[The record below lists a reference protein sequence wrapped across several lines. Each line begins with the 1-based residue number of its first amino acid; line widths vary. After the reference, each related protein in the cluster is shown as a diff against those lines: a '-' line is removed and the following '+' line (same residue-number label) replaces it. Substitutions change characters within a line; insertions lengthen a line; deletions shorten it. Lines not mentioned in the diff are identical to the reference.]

1 MRPRRR
7 RSHSRRQ
14 IGVIFN
20 PGGGVLLDSGGQRGV
35 AGDNPDQKQQAFS
48 TVPEEQ
54 VSSTGHA
61 QPGHHAIP
69 NSSSQPFSSL
79 TISSSVV
86 SQQASYT
93 NLSQDRSTAPL
104 ASSSFRSNASTAKPS
119 SSSVSRSG
127 TVTSTMDASQFSAS
141 ASSAPTVATASHSV
155 EFYIGIGFIA
165 VVSMACIFSLA
176 AWLLRSRRKGFACCF
191 NSKHDED
198 VENQDLG
205 LGLGLYLD
213 TPGKGFD
220 QKVHSTPFPE
230 TAYTNSQGKH
240 PFLPALHAAS
250 SSPHG
255 YPTTLMRRPVAL
267 HSSTDSS
274 IQAPDRLLGPL
285 RVRNYVSGDLPS
297 SGDEAPPSPRPI
309 REFGDL
315 REPKP
320 GGTQRYLGVEGQGL
334 YMPWAPLNVKSSPV
348 RNQQNIAQS
357 PLRKTEA
364 IQAGDEQNY
373 TLPTPPFG
381 FTRTRKDCE
390 EASPSRWGD
399 TLRSSICAALSGS
412 REGDSKTDQD
422 RSSALP
428 GSYAR
433 SDRWRTVLSSQKAP
447 VADLVTLED
456 MTPTGHQARATNY
469 PLSGFG
475 HGVATFDSIGLRLRM
490 EERVDSSA
498 ASMASSAAFTVS
510 KKHERGSKRS
520 SGYVKPRTMSRENS
534 VYSPH
539 PHAGR
544 RSAKR
549 RPKCAKR
556 ASVVTQMSMGTTDRP
571 EFLRQP
577 TTDTVTSFS
586 SEASGPSRALTTEE
600 LRAKRTM
607 MLRARRKR
615 GMGMSSGTAKRPSGR
630 ITHTRE
636 SPCAEPSEA

>member
-69 NSSSQPFSSL
+69 SSSSQPFSSL
-79 TISSSVV
+79 TISSSVASTYASSTNI
-86 SQQASYT
+86 SQA
-93 NLSQDRSTAPL
+93 RSTAPL
-104 ASSSFRSNASTAKPS
+104 ADSSFRSNALTAKPS
-119 SSSVSRSG
+119 NSSLSRSG

-141 ASSAPTVATASHSV
+141 ASSAPTVAAASHSI
-155 EFYIGIGFIA
+155 EFYVGIGSIA

-176 AWLLRSRRKGFACCF
+176 AWLLRSRRKGFTCCF
-191 NSKHDED
+191 SSKHDED

-213 TPGKGFD
+213 TPGNGFD

-230 TAYTNSQGKH
+230 TAYTNSQGNH
-240 PFLPALHAAS
+240 PYLPALHAAS

-255 YPTTLMRRPVAL
+255 YPTTLMRPVAP

-274 IQAPDRLLGPL
+274 VQAPDRLLGPL

-297 SGDEAPPSPRPI
+297 SGDEAAPSPI
-309 REFGDL
+309 REYGVP
-315 REPKP
+315 REPQP
-320 GGTQRYLGVEGQGL
+320 YGTQRYLGVEGNGS
-334 YMPWAPLNVKSSPV
+334 YMPWAPLNIKSSPV

-364 IQAGDEQNY
+364 TQAGGEEQNY

-381 FTRTRKDCE
+381 FTRTRKDE
-390 EASPSRWGD
+390 ERSPSGWGD
-399 TLRSSICAALSGS
+399 TLRSSIYAALSGS
-412 REGDSKTDQD
+412 SEGDSKTDQVG
-422 RSSALP
+422 SQALP

-447 VADLVTLED
+447 VADMVTSED
-456 MTPTGHQARATNY
+456 TTPTGHQARASNY

-498 ASMASSAAFTVS
+498 ASMASSAPLTVS

-539 PHAGR
+539 PYTGR

-556 ASVVTQMSMGTTDRP
+556 ASVITQMSMGTRDRP

>member
-35 AGDNPDQKQQAFS
+35 AGDNPDQKQQVFS

-69 NSSSQPFSSL
+69 SSSSQPFSSL
-79 TISSSVV
+79 TIPSSVA
-86 SQQASYT
+86 STYASSMNISQAS
-93 NLSQDRSTAPL
+93 NTAPL
-104 ASSSFRSNASTAKPS
+104 VNSSSRSNALTAKPS
-119 SSSVSRSG
+119 SSSLSRSE
-127 TVTSTMDASQFSAS
+127 TATSTMDASQFSAS
-141 ASSAPTVATASHSV
+141 ASSAPTVAAASHSI
-155 EFYIGIGFIA
+155 EFYVGIGFIA
-165 VVSMACIFSLA
+165 AVSMACIFSLA
-176 AWLLRSRRKGFACCF
+176 AWLLRSRRKGFTCCF
-191 NSKHDED
+191 SSKHDED

-213 TPGKGFD
+213 TPGNGFD
-220 QKVHSTPFPE
+220 QKVHSTSFPE
-230 TAYTNSQGKH
+230 TAYTNSQGNH
-240 PFLPALHAAS
+240 PYLPALHAAS

-255 YPTTLMRRPVAL
+255 YPTTLMRPVAP
-267 HSSTDSS
+267 HCSTDSS
-274 IQAPDRLLGPL
+274 VQAPDRLLGPL

-297 SGDEAPPSPRPI
+297 SGDEAAPPPI
-309 REFGDL
+309 REVGAS
-315 REPKP
+315 REPQP
-320 GGTQRYLGVEGQGL
+320 YGTQRYLGVEGKES

-364 IQAGDEQNY
+364 TQAGGEEQNY

-381 FTRTRKDCE
+381 FTRTRKDE
-390 EASPSRWGD
+390 ERSPSGWGD
-399 TLRSSICAALSGS
+399 ALRSSIYAALSGS
-412 REGDSKTDQD
+412 SEGNESKTGQVG
-422 RSSALP
+422 SPALP

-447 VADLVTLED
+447 VADMVTSED
-456 MTPTGHQARATNY
+456 TTPTGHQARASNY
-469 PLSGFG
+469 PLSGLG
-475 HGVATFDSIGLRLRM
+475 HDMATFDSIGLRLRM

-498 ASMASSAAFTVS
+498 ASMASSAPLTV
-510 KKHERGSKRS
+510 KRGSRRS
-520 SGYVKPRTMSRENS
+520 SGYVKPRAMSRENS

-544 RSAKR
+544 RTAKR
-549 RPKCAKR
+549 RLKGAKR
-556 ASVVTQMSMGTTDRP
+556 TSVMTQMSMSTTDRP

-577 TTDTVTSFS
+577 TTNSVTSFS

-636 SPCAEPSEA
+636 SPCAESSEA